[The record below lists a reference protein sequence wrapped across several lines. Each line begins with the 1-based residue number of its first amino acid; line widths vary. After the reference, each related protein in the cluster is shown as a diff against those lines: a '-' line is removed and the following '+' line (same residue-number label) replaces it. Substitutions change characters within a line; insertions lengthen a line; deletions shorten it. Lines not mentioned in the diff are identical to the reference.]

1 MTNFTT
7 GRQAEAAAA
16 QYLQTNGYKVLE
28 QNWRTRYCEIDLVAR
43 RRKTICFI
51 EVKYRKSAT
60 QGSGFDYIT
69 PQKLSQMRFAAEMW
83 VAEQRWKGEYRL
95 GAIEV
100 SGPAFA
106 VTDFVSD
113 WM

>member
-1 MTNFTT
+1 MTHVST

-16 QYLQTNGYKVLE
+16 EYLQQGGYEIIE

-43 RRKTICFI
+43 RRKSIYFI
-51 EVKYRKSAT
+51 EVKYRKST
-60 QGSGFDYIT
+60 DQGSGFDYIT
-69 PQKLSQMRFAAEMW
+69 SKKLDQMRFAAEMW
-83 VAEQRWKGEYRL
+83 AAEQRWRGEYRL
-95 GAIEV
+95 GAIEI
-100 SGPAFA
+100 SGPGFA